1 MAARKTESTE
11 TKSKA
16 SKSTKSTQTSR
27 SATEAS
33 KSATE
38 TSSSAKG
45 KSSVKEK
52 SAKGSKSA
60 APGEATA
67 RKMAVVHTI
76 KEYIEWVNEISDD
89 NPDASIGLVPTMG
102 ALHAGH
108 MALVDRARRE
118 CEIVVVTIFVNPLQ
132 FGPNE
137 DYDKYPRAFEND
149 LAMCREHD
157 VDCVFNPTVG
167 ELYPGELGSLTTVE
181 PPERLIDKLC
191 GVFRPGHFRGVA
203 TIVMKLFNITLPDVA
218 FFGEKDYQQLT
229 VIRKMVEDL
238 NHPVQVVGVPTVR
251 ESDGL
256 AMSSR
261 NAYLTSVERAKAP
274 ELNAVLREV
283 NQMIVNEQST
293 VRESLDYGTK
303 KLAELGFDVQYLEA
317 CSPVTLEK
325 LESFTLPMVLLV
337 AAKLGQVR
345 LIDNLIVRAF

>member
-1 MAARKTESTE
+1 MATRKTDSTESKPKETTKAKSPAMKEST
-11 TKSKA
+11 SKGKAPA
-16 SKSTKSTQTSR
+16 SKGEAAKKSR
-27 SATEAS
+27 SAQ
-33 KSATE
+33 
-38 TSSSAKG
+38 SSSGDQTTLA
-45 KSSVKEK
+45 S
-52 SAKGSKSA
+52 
-60 APGEATA
+60 P
-67 RKMAVVHTI
+67 KMAVAHTV
-76 KEYIEWVNEISDD
+76 KEYIEWVNEISNS

-118 CEIVVVTIFVNPLQ
+118 CDIVVVTIFVNPLQ

-137 DYDKYPRAFEND
+137 DFDRYPRALEND

-167 ELYPGELGSLTTVE
+167 ELYAGDLDSRTTVE
-181 PPERLIDKLC
+181 PPGRLIDKLC

-203 TIVMKLFNITLPDVA
+203 TVVMKLLNITMPDVA
-218 FFGEKDYQQLT
+218 FFGEKDFQQLV
-229 VIRKMVEDL
+229 VIRQMVEDL
-238 NHPVQVVGVPTVR
+238 NHSVQVIGVPTVR

-261 NAYLTSVERAKAP
+261 NQYLTSAERARAP

-283 NQMIVNEQST
+283 NQNIVNEQMT
-293 VRESLDYGTK
+293 VRESLDCGSK
-303 KLAELGFDVQYLEA
+303 KLTDLGFDVQYLEA
-317 CSPVTLEK
+317 CNPVTLEK
-325 LESFTLPMVLLV
+325 LQSFSLPMVLLV

>member
-1 MAARKTESTE
+1 MAARKTETSE
-11 TKSKA
+11 TKSKTKPTKSSPET
-16 SKSTKSTQTSR
+16 SKS
-27 SATEAS
+27 S
-33 KSATE
+33 KSGKPSGMKE
-38 TSSSAKG
+38 KPAKG
-45 KSSVKEK
+45 I
-52 SAKGSKSA
+52 KSA
-60 APGEATA
+60 APKEAGT

-76 KEYIEWVNEISDD
+76 NDYIEWVNEISDD

-118 CEIVVVTIFVNPLQ
+118 CDIVVATIFVNPLQ

-137 DYDKYPRAFEND
+137 DFDRYPRALEND

-167 ELYPGELGSLTTVE
+167 ELYTGDLDSRTTVE
-181 PPERLIDKLC
+181 PPERLIDRLC

-218 FFGEKDYQQLT
+218 FFGEKDYQQLV
-229 VIRKMVEDL
+229 VIRQMVEDL

-261 NAYLTSVERAKAP
+261 NQYLTSVERARAP

-293 VRESLDYGTK
+293 VRESLDYGTR
-303 KLAELGFDVQYLEA
+303 KLIELGFDVQYLEA
-317 CSPVTLEK
+317 CNPVTLEK
-325 LESFTLPMVLLV
+325 LESFSLPMVLLV